1 MTKFVPYYTFFLKK
15 KKKEKRKEMSL
26 LTLDSMAN
34 KWKILQFPFG
44 DDGLD
49 I

>member
-1 MTKFVPYYTFFLKK
+1 MTKFVPYYNFFFFFN
-15 KKKEKRKEMSL
+15 ESAHIGFN
-26 LTLDSMAN
+26 AN

-44 DDGLD
+44 DYGLD